1 MDRHRRQPRIGIK
14 TLSRKRAVKL
24 AWLAGIL
31 DGDGTICVN
40 AEGRVAVGWSVRKY
54 PLIAIGICN
63 ILNAEG
69 IAYTVSFDEASGKIV
84 IRVQRRD
91 DVLKLLGRLYHFLR
105 GKKTQAMLAI
115 RILRSPPRS
124 AERGAYKRALKAAN
138 NKRSKERL
146 RKVAMYLKERVK
158 AEPWK
163 KQKGDK
169 PNQKDRW
176 WEEVKGCGLA

>member
-1 MDRHRRQPRIGIK
+1 MDRHKRQPRIGIK

-40 AEGRVAVGWSVRKY
+40 AEGRAAVGWSVRKY

-69 IAYTVSFDEASGKIV
+69 IAYTVSFDEAEREDRYKGAEA
-84 IRVQRRD
+84 
-91 DVLKLLGRLYHFLR
+91 VLKLLGRLYHFLR

-124 AERGAYKRALKAAN
+124 VERDAYKRALKAAN